1 MRIDEMLSTVNPFA
15 HIEYTGKPLPDD
27 EMSLFLGMF
36 YGQRT
41 VKPAI
46 ENMLN
51 DPLRDSYLAIMGNT
65 ICTLYADKW
74 DRIGELQKVTL
85 ASLEGET
92 TKTTTTGTNTSTST
106 NSVWG
111 ITDSLSKDK
120 DMNESNGSSQNT
132 TTTEKTGKIDIDNV
146 QKINNMSLIRVMI
159 CDVANYF
166 ALYVI
171 EE

>member
-1 MRIDEMLSTVNPFA
+1 MRIDDLLTVTNPFT
-15 HIEYTGKPLPDD
+15 HIDYAKKPLTD
-27 EMSLFLGMF
+27 EEMALFLGMF
-36 YGQRT
+36 YGPRT

-51 DPLRDSYLAIMGNT
+51 DPLRDSYLDIMGNT
-65 ICTLYADKW
+65 ICSLYADKW
-74 DRIGELQKVTL
+74 DRIGELQKTTVAT
-85 ASLEGET
+85 LEGEL
-92 TKTTTTGTNTSTST
+92 TKTTSNGTNTSTST

-111 ITDSLSKDK
+111 ITDDMSKEK
-120 DMNESNGSSQNT
+120 DMNDSTGSSANT

-146 QKINNMSLIRVMI
+146 QKINNMSLIRAIV

-171 EE
+171 E